1 MVYSQL
7 MDFGFSS
14 APPMDSSTD
23 AEADV
28 PAQPSVPNSSPMQV
42 TSIPSRT
49 DAAVGLVW
57 AGIGTAAGAWL
68 LGPLG
73 ALAGLAAVG
82 SVRNGVR
89 AAQNWKSADVSARTE
104 SSSSATCAIF
114 GAGAA
119 AMLAVAAISSKED

>member
-1 MVYSQL
+1 MPD
-7 MDFGFSS
+7 DF
-14 APPMDSSTD
+14 APATPFDDSEPEPEIQRPSPG
-23 AEADV
+23 V
-28 PAQPSVPNSSPMQV
+28 PSSPMQV
-42 TSIPSRT
+42 TPLASRT

-89 AAQNWKSADVSARTE
+89 AAQNWKSADPSARGE
-104 SSSSATCAIF
+104 GSSSATVAIF

-119 AMLAVAAISSKED
+119 AMLAVAAISSKEE